1 MCEGVPMSFTRHLIA
16 IGNLARALTQSVMRK
31 RRAQMITT
39 ATACVVVSFVYLR
52 VLGSQSP
59 LN

>member
-1 MCEGVPMSFTRHLIA
+1 MSFTRHLVA
-16 IGNLARALTQSVMRK
+16 IRNLARTLSQSVMRQ
-31 RRAQMITT
+31 RRMQMITT
-39 ATACVVVSFVYLR
+39 ATTCIVLSFVYLR